1 MSDESTYKIV
11 LETLKEFQPSY
22 VAVFGSRAR
31 GDHRADSD
39 LDLLVDFKRY
49 PNLFQIVDMRLKLS
63 KILGFPVDLITR
75 ASLSDLI
82 KPYVYKDLIVIMDE

>member
-39 LDLLVDFKRY
+39 LDLLVKFKT
-49 PNLFQIVDMRLKLS
+49 RLTL
-63 KILGFPVDLITR
+63 IDVIGMEMELEETLGFPVDLV
-75 ASLSDLI
+75 SKDYLSEYI
-82 KPYVYKDLIVIMDE
+82 KPYVVDDLIVLLDE